1 VTAYTQRVRVG
12 SYYTDG
18 HRLAEVVRVYPLG
31 HIQLRDSRTG
41 EHIGCGIARFRE
53 DWWLAA
59 TPADEK
65 ESAA

>member
-59 TPADEK
+59 ARNE
-65 ESAA
+65 EAA